1 MVEVVAPTG
10 KARNNPDK
18 KLDLWTRKFDE
29 RDPAHPCHEGGPAPS
44 AAARLAHEW
53 EHEAAVRR
61 DAAAEAAERLA
72 HAEHSGSPALPA
84 RG

>member
-1 MVEVVAPTG
+1 MVEVTSTSLIRAH
-10 KARNNPDK
+10 PDK

-29 RDPAHPCHEGGPAPS
+29 RDPAHPCHEGGPTAS

-72 HAEHSGSPALPA
+72 HAEHSGSPALP
-84 RG
+84 RR